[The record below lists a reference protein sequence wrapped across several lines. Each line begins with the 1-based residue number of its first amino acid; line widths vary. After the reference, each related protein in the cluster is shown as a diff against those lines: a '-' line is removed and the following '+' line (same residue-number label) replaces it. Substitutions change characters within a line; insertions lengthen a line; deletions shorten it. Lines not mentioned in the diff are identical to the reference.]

1 MDDTKAKTVTVNTA
15 DGGTMHVTVFN
26 LRHMSLDSREGWHA
40 CPPLSS
46 TQPAYATPQDA
57 ALAHA
62 RNCGKTPASMGQ
74 IHDAVCEAIE
84 DILPVAAELPCETS
98 EVEHLLRE
106 NTRLVLV
113 NARLAEWST
122 SLLLAATAP
131 GTARAFV
138 SAVTF
143 RKELKALGYTED
155 DELWRHPSAN
165 SHGSTM
171 AQSFAIFVSDI
182 DPLAHLGTVA
192 VATHVNRVVLL
203 TRLVVRQNRA
213 DLATRL
219 AQGGTR

>member
-40 CPPLSS
+40 SPPVSG
-46 TQPAYATPQDA
+46 ARRADATPRDA

-131 GTARAFV
+131 DTARAIV
-138 SAVTF
+138 SAATF
-143 RKELKALGYTED
+143 REELKSLGYIEFGG
-155 DELWRHPSAN
+155 LWHHPSA
-165 SHGSTM
+165 SSPSSDI
-171 AQSFAIFVSDI
+171 AQSVPIAVNDI
-182 DPLAHLGTVA
+182 EPITKLGTVA
-192 VATHVNRVVLL
+192 TATHVNRVVLL
-203 TRLVVRQNRA
+203 TRLVVRQIRA
-213 DLATRL
+213 DLAARL
-219 AQGGTR
+219 AQGGPR